1 MIAAYLR
8 ISTLTHQQTNDNQRK
23 RITDAG
29 FQVDE
34 WFSEEGVSGSVDAL
48 DRPVFKD
55 MMSKMEKGST
65 VVCTHLDRLGRNAV
79 DIVNTIDKFKKLGV
93 HVRVMQLDGIDLTS
107 GTGLIIVHVMACMA
121 EIEKENIKSRTI
133 AGLARTKADGTIL
146 GPKLRITPSDLRHF
160 CECRDSGMTLDVIS
174 EQSGVDRN
182 TIRRNVVK
190 WKDRLTEYEVE
201 WDKRQQQYEK
211 KVA

>member
-1 MIAAYLR
+1 
-8 ISTLTHQQTNDNQRK
+8 
-23 RITDAG
+23 
-29 FQVDE
+29 
-34 WFSEEGVSGSVDAL
+34 
-48 DRPVFKD
+48 VFAQ

-121 EIEKENIKSRTI
+121 EIEKESIRTRTV
-133 AGLARTKADGTIL
+133 AGLERTKAEGTIL
-146 GPKLRITPSDLRHF
+146 GPKLRISPSDLRYL
-160 CECRDSGMTLDVIS
+160 CERKEQGATLDVLS
-174 EQSGVDRN
+174 EESGIDRN
-182 TIRRNVVK
+182 TIRRNIIK
-190 WKDRLTEYEVE
+190 WKDSLTEYEVE

-211 KVA
+211 KAA

>member
-8 ISTLTHQQTNDNQRK
+8 ISTSTHNQTNDNQRK

-48 DRPVFKD
+48 DRPVFAE

-121 EIEKENIKSRTI
+121 EIEKENIRTRTV
-133 AGLARTKADGTIL
+133 AGLERTKAEGTIL
-146 GPKLRITPSDLRHF
+146 GPKLRITPDQLRSF
-160 CECRDSGMTLDVIS
+160 CEGREVGITLDTLS

-190 WKDRLTEYEVE
+190 WKDKLSEYEVE
-201 WDKRQQQYEK
+201 WNKRQQQYEK
-211 KVA
+211 KAA

>member
-8 ISTLTHQQTNDNQRK
+8 ISTSTHQQTNENQRK

-48 DRPVFKD
+48 DRPVFAA
-55 MMSKMEKGST
+55 MMEKMEKGST

-79 DIVNTIDKFKKLGV
+79 DIVNTIDKFKKRGV

-107 GTGLIIVHVMACMA
+107 DTGLIIVHVMACMA
-121 EIEKENIKSRTI
+121 QIEKEAVKSRTL
-133 AGLARTKADGTIL
+133 AGLARTKAEGTIL
-146 GPKLRITPSDLRHF
+146 GPKLRISPSELRSL
-160 CECRDSGMTLDVIS
+160 CERKEQGATLDTLS
-174 EQSGVDRN
+174 EEFDIDRN
-182 TIRRNVVK
+182 TIRRNIIK
-190 WKDRLTEYEVE
+190 WKDNLAEYEVE

-211 KVA
+211 KAA